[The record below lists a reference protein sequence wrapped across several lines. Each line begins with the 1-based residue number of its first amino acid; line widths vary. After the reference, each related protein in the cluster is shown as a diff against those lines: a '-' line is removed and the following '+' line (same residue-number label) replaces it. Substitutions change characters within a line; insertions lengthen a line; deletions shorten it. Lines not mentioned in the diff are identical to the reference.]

1 MFKTTRGRKD
11 VMVKFISKDKQ
22 FLLMRE
28 KYEVKITS
36 KGQLTL
42 PKALRERLA
51 IGRGS
56 KVVLE
61 LRKDEV
67 ALKPRKVGIVDKLV
81 GLGKTKKSGLELHE
95 EFVKEVERRLK

>member
-1 MFKTTRGRKD
+1 
-11 VMVKFISKDKQ
+11 
-22 FLLMRE
+22 MRE

-42 PKALRERLA
+42 PKTLRERLA

-61 LRKDEV
+61 LRKEEV
-67 ALKPRKVGIVDKLV
+67 AMKPRKVSIVDKLV
-81 GLGKTKKSGLELHE
+81 GLGKSKKSSLELHK
-95 EFVKEVERRLK
+95 EFVKEAERRLR